1 MRDILMDGLPIVDL
15 LEITPSTSAVA
26 QWSRC
31 DQSSVS
37 RIYRHVSGHLNLD
50 FRKRGGH
57 YRAHRNEGVLLALRQ
72 AAQLLRLSQ
81 GVGAV
86 RWLGHPGNTSM
97 CTQVGQGQ
105 LLPSDG
111 LGEERSL
118 ELLDR
123 RVIDLAVVRA
133 PCRIGRWAAAGLL
146 QPPRTGERQRATA
159 GDLVVVA
166 REFLEQPALQELIA
180 AIRQGY
186 RRAHGVLPTL
196 RWL

>member
-57 YRAHRNEGVLLALRQ
+57 YRAHRNEAVLQALRQ

-81 GVGAV
+81 GLEAL
-86 RWLGHPGNTSM
+86 RWLGHPGNM
-97 CTQVGQGQ
+97 AALAQVGQGQ
-105 LLPSDG
+105 LLPPDE
-111 LGEERSL
+111 LGKQHVLALL
-118 ELLDR
+118 ER
-123 RVIDLAVVRA
+123 RVIDLAVMRA
-133 PCRIGRWAAAGLL
+133 PCRIAAWGAAGLL
-146 QPPRTGERQRATA
+146 QPPEGMEPAITTA
-159 GDLVVVA
+159 GDLVVVP
-166 REFLEQPALQELIA
+166 REFRDHPALQGLIE

-186 RRAHGVLPTL
+186 GRVQGMVPAL